1 MKNHF
6 KRTGIFLL
14 YTLVFNIISFLFY
27 FIPAFANHNFT
38 GIVWILFGIT
48 QICFT
53 VLYFS
58 NVPLFKVS
66 YEKGAKTDLLIYF
79 FILCILSIVIAFY
92 RAETDSWFTYIFF
105 NTFYPLTSSVSL
117 LDNIKVYIFVCI
129 AENAIKAYCLYR
141 NTKNKHFSKTV
152 FTAIA
157 IITALLY
164 FIFIVVL
171 AVIS

>member
-14 YTLVFNIISFLFY
+14 YTLVFNIISFMFY
-27 FIPAFANHNFT
+27 FIPAFANQNFT

-58 NVPLFKVS
+58 NVPLLKVS
-66 YEKGAKTDLLIYF
+66 YEKGVKTDLLIYF

-105 NTFYPLTSSVSL
+105 NTFYPLISVSL
-117 LDNIKVYIFVCI
+117 LDNIKVYIFVYI
-129 AENAIKAYCLYR
+129 AENAIKTYCLYR

-152 FTAIA
+152 FTVFA